1 MTALVTENLPLLAG
15 APNGIKKLRDLIL
28 ELAVRGKLVPQD
40 PSDEPASELL
50 KRIAEEKARLVDEG
64 KIRKQKPLAEIGEEE
79 KPFALPANWRWGRL
93 GSQVIESG
101 AGWSPS
107 CDPRPRAANE
117 WGVLKVSAVSWGVYQ
132 PEENKALPASL
143 EPRPEHEVAEG
154 DFLVSRA
161 NTAELVA
168 RSVVVETTPA
178 HLMLSDKIV
187 RLKLTS
193 LCERRYVNLA
203 NSAPLARD
211 YYSRVAGGTSSSMK
225 NVSREQILNLPLA
238 LPPLAEQ
245 HRIVAKV
252 DELMALCD
260 RLEAQ
265 EADAERAH
273 AQLVQALLDSLTQT
287 SDATDFTTNWQ
298 RLAEHFHTLFTTEPS
313 IEALKQTLLQL
324 AVMGKL
330 VPQDP
335 CDEPASELLNRI
347 TEEKTRLVA
356 EGKLKKQKPLAEVT
370 DAELPFQ
377 VPPNWAW
384 SRIGE
389 LALNTEYGLSE
400 KTFDLQ
406 DGVPVLKMGDIQSGQ
421 VLLGGQMKVSR
432 ATEGLPELYLEPEDL
447 LYNRTN
453 SAELVGKTGL
463 FLGGSGEFTFA
474 SYLIRIRCLKS
485 LFSPVYLNISMNTP
499 VFRETQINPHLKQ
512 QCGQA
517 NVNGTIMKNMLVS
530 VPPIAEQHRIVTK
543 VDQLMSLCDQL
554 KARLTQARQ
563 LNEQLASTLVER
575 ALTDDNQQVP
585 VTTDQKAARTLL
597 AAEITHRLHG
607 QRTFGQRKLQKVI
620 YLAEHAARLAAIQ
633 GNYLRNVAGPH
644 DRQLMTQIET
654 ELQNNEWYE
663 RIEREIKGHAYRPL
677 SKAGQHRQAY
687 SGTWSATERTSIEQV
702 IELMR
707 EWDTDR
713 CEMTVTL
720 YAAWNDFIIEGR
732 AVTDDAIV
740 DEVLHRWN
748 DAKLRFSKS
757 QWLAVLTD
765 MKKYGLLI
773 PSGFGKRTTGGTLTL
788 PGFEEVAEHRV

>member
-1 MTALVTENLPLLAG
+1 MTAILTDNLPLLTG
-15 APNGIKKLRDLIL
+15 APTGIKKLRELII

-40 PSDEPASELL
+40 PSDEPAGELL

-64 KIRKQKPLAEIGEEE
+64 KIRKQKPLAEIGDEE
-79 KPFALPANWRWGRL
+79 KPFELPANWRWGRL
-93 GSQVIESG
+93 GSQVVESS

-143 EPRPEHEVAEG
+143 EARPEHEVAEG

-252 DELMALCD
+252 DELMALCN

-265 EADAERAH
+265 QADAESVH
-273 AQLVQALLDSLTQT
+273 AQLVHALLGNLTQA
-287 SDATDFTTNWQ
+287 SDATEFATNWD
-298 RLAEHFHTLFTTEPS
+298 RLTEHFHTLFTSEAS
-313 IEALKQTLLQL
+313 IDILKQTLLQL

-330 VPQDP
+330 VQQDP
-335 CDEPASELLNRI
+335 NDEPATELLKRI
-347 TEEKTRLVA
+347 AVEKTRLVA
-356 EGKLKKQKPLAEVT
+356 ENKLKKQKALTQIGEDEIAFKLPQGWQWVRKAEVFNFLNGYAFKSEWFQQEGVRLLRNVNVSHGVVNWKEAACISEEQAADFHGFSLKENDVVLTLDRPIISTGLKYAVIRNT
-370 DAELPFQ
+370 DLPCLLLQ
-377 VPPNWAW
+377 RVAKIAPYADAVSIRYLSTW
-384 SRIGE
+384 
-389 LALNTEYGLSE
+389 LNSCFFVDTIDPGRSN
-400 KTFDLQ
+400 
-406 DGVPVLKMGDIQSGQ
+406 GVPHISTSQ
-421 VLLGGQMKVSR
+421 VASMPF
-432 ATEGLPELYLEPEDL
+432 ALPPLP
-447 LYNRTN
+447 
-453 SAELVGKTGL
+453 
-463 FLGGSGEFTFA
+463 
-474 SYLIRIRCLKS
+474 
-485 LFSPVYLNISMNTP
+485 
-499 VFRETQINPHLKQ
+499 
-512 QCGQA
+512 
-517 NVNGTIMKNMLVS
+517 
-530 VPPIAEQHRIVTK
+530 EQHRIVTK
-543 VDQLMSLCDQL
+543 IDQLMTLCDQL
-554 KARLTQARQ
+554 KTRLSQARQ

-575 ALTDDNQQVP
+575 ALTEDSQ
-585 VTTDQKAARTLL
+585 QKAIAADRQVVRTLL
-597 AAEITHRLHG
+597 AAEVTHQLHS

-633 GNYLRNVAGPH
+633 GDYLRDAAGPH
-644 DRQLMTQIET
+644 DRQLMNKVES
-654 ELQNNEWYE
+654 ELQNHQWYE
-663 RIEREIKGHAYRPL
+663 RIERETVGHAYRPL
-677 SKAGQHRQAY
+677 SQAGQHRQAY
-687 SGTWSATERTSIEQV
+687 SSAWSVTERATVDQV

-707 EWDTDR
+707 DWDTDR

-720 YAAWNDFIIEGR
+720 YAAWNDFILEGR
-732 AVTDDAIV
+732 PVTDEAIV
-740 DEVLHRWN
+740 DEVMHSWN
-748 DAKLRFSKS
+748 DTKLRFAKIE
-757 QWLAVLTD
+757 WLAVLAE
-765 MKKYGLLI
+765 MKKHKILM
-773 PSGFGKRTTGGTLTL
+773 PTGFGKRTRGGMLSL
-788 PGFEEVAEHRV
+788 PGFE

>member
-1 MTALVTENLPLLAG
+1 MTALLTDNLPLLAG
-15 APNGIKKLRDLIL
+15 APTGIKKLRELII

-40 PSDEPASELL
+40 PSDEPAGELL

-79 KPFALPANWRWGRL
+79 KPFELPANWRWGRL

-143 EPRPEHEVAEG
+143 EARPEHEVAEG

-252 DELMALCD
+252 DELMALCN

-265 EADAERAH
+265 QADAESAH
-273 AQLVQALLDSLTQT
+273 AQLVHALLGNLTQAR
-287 SDATDFTTNWQ
+287 DATEFATNWG
-298 RLAEHFHTLFTTEPS
+298 RLTEHFHTLFTTEPS
-313 IEALKQTLLQL
+313 IDILKQTLLQL

-335 CDEPASELLNRI
+335 SDEPASELLKRI
-347 TEEKTRLVA
+347 AEERSRLMG
-356 EGKLKKQKPLAEVT
+356 EGKLKKQKSLPEV
-370 DAELPFQ
+370 DDEEKPYALPSSWKWVRFDS
-377 VPPNWAW
+377 VSNTRLGKMLDKAKNK
-384 SRIGE
+384 GE
-389 LALNTEYGLSE
+389 LRPYLRNTNVQWFNFEIDDLKSMRFEEHELDEYRVTPGDLVICEGGEPGRCAVWQGDVEDMFIQKALHRARPWLGISP
-400 KTFDLQ
+400 FFLQ
-406 DGVPVLKMGDIQSGQ
+406 FCLK
-421 VLLGGQMKVSR
+421 
-432 ATEGLPELYLEPEDL
+432 AA
-447 LYNRTN
+447 TN
-453 SAELVGKTGL
+453 SGYLNQFFTGATIKH
-463 FLGGSGEFTFA
+463 FSGEKLA
-474 SYLIRIRCLKS
+474 KY
-485 LFSPVYLNISMNTP
+485 PVPL
-499 VFRETQINPHLKQ
+499 
-512 QCGQA
+512 
-517 NVNGTIMKNMLVS
+517 
-530 VPPIAEQHRIVTK
+530 PPLTEQHRIVAK
-543 VDQLMSLCDQL
+543 LDQLMGLCNRLKTSLS
-554 KARLTQARQ
+554 QASQ
-563 LNEQLASTLVER
+563 LNEHVASTLVKR
-575 ALTDDNQQVP
+575 ALTDNLQQALIA
-585 VTTDQKAARTLL
+585 TDRQVARTTL
-597 AAEITHRLHG
+597 AAEITCRLHG

-620 YLAEHAARLAAIQ
+620 YLAEHAAKLVAIQ
-633 GNYLRNVAGPH
+633 GAYLRDAAGPH
-644 DRQLMTQIET
+644 DRQLMSQVEG
-654 ELQNNEWYE
+654 ELQNHQWYE
-663 RIEREIKGHAYRPL
+663 RIERDSVGYAYRPL
-677 SKAGQHRQAY
+677 SQAGQHRQAY
-687 SGTWSATERTSIEQV
+687 SSAWSAAERTNIEQV

-707 EWDTDR
+707 DWDTDR

-720 YAAWNDFIIEGR
+720 YAAWNDFILEGR
-732 AVTDDAIV
+732 PVSDEAIV
-740 DEVLHRWN
+740 DEVMHSWN
-748 DAKLRFSKS
+748 ATKLRFDKTE
-757 QWLAVLTD
+757 WLAVLEE
-765 MKKYGLLI
+765 MKKHKILM
-773 PSGFGKRTTGGTLTL
+773 PSGFGKRTSGGMLSL
-788 PGFEEVAEHRV
+788 PGFE